1 MPWRQVVDAEELL
14 DDPAVDGETV
24 AGWLRE
30 HGVADVTVHRVEGAR
45 GGTDFLTA
53 VIPGGV
59 GASAGGSART
69 LGLVGRLGGI
79 GARPEKIGFVSDG
92 DGALTVLAAAAKL
105 GRMQERGDVLPGD
118 VVVTTHVCPHAP
130 IRPHDPVPF
139 MDSPVD
145 SRTVNSHEVT
155 AAMEAVLSVDTTK
168 GNRIC
173 NHLGYAITPTVKQG
187 WILRVREDVLDVV
200 ASSSGAPPVVLPI
213 TTQDITPYGNGVYHL
228 NSLLQ
233 PSVATTAPVIGV
245 AITAA
250 TAVPGSA
257 TGATTLSSV
266 EAAARFCIETAKE
279 YGAGRLH
286 FYDEQEY
293 ALLVR
298 TYGSL
303 DHLRQPAVGA

>member
-1 MPWRQVVDAEELL
+1 MPWRQVIDAEELL
-14 DDPAVDGETV
+14 DDPAVDGQAV
-24 AGWLRE
+24 AGWLAE
-30 HGVADVTVHRVEGAR
+30 HGVADVTVRTVEEEK
-45 GGTDFLTA
+45 GGTDFVTA
-53 VIPGGV
+53 VIPGGT

-79 GARPEKIGFVSDG
+79 GARPAKIGFVSDG

-105 GRMQERGDVLPGD
+105 GRMHERGDVLPGD
-118 VVVTTHVCPHAP
+118 VVVTTHICPHAP
-130 IRPHDPVPF
+130 VRPHDPVPF

-145 SRTVNSHEVT
+145 PRTVNSHEVT
-155 AAMEAVLSVDTTK
+155 PAMQAVLSVDTTK

-173 NHLGYAITPTVKQG
+173 NHLGFAVTPTVKQG
-187 WILRVREDVLDVV
+187 WVLRVREDILDVV
-200 ASSSGAPPVVLPI
+200 ASCSGSPPVVLPI
-213 TTQDITPYGNGVYHL
+213 TTQDITPYGNGVYHI

-257 TGATTLSSV
+257 TGATTLSNV

-286 FYDEQEY
+286 FYDEKEY
-293 ALLVR
+293 ELLVR

-303 DHLRQPAVGA
+303 DHLRGTTVEA